1 MESNSEKIITKLKLN
16 LSSNPDSYEINREI
30 AGIFLKKKDFSS
42 SIKYFSKIVNLKQKN
57 SDFESLAKCYQ
68 EIGEFNK
75 AIEILEKLIKA
86 SFSNA
91 SIYNNIGVA
100 YKNIKKYQSALN
112 YFDSGIK
119 KYPSDHLLNFN
130 KANLFKEVS
139 DFKNAK
145 KNFAICL
152 EKKKDFF
159 PALIN
164 LASINLQENNLNDA
178 LKNLNYAKTFSK
190 DNPIIL
196 ENLAKVHLVKKNY
209 LKAESYVKK
218 IIDMDPTSI
227 NKMIPIV
234 LGYSYLGDEKN
245 YQKSSRFYTEHLCLK
260 SSIFS
265 FNHLK
270 KKKKIKIGFLS
281 PDIRNHPIGYFLK
294 DLLPKLSL
302 KLDVSIYSTSKYD
315 DEISAFAKK
324 NCKWRDFHNVSQERI
339 SELIFDDKVDVLFD
353 LSGITRQNNLEVFK
367 LRPSPKQVSWA
378 GWLATTNL
386 KQIDYII
393 GDVYATPK
401 KDDKNFIEKVYR
413 MKNIWCVYSKSE
425 INNLKVFNDFYSSS
439 FIFGCFQRPEKITN
453 NALEIWSKILSKKKD
468 SYLFFNN
475 ASYQD
480 NDEKIITKFF
490 NKRGVKKTQIRF
502 NRCKNRSDYLNAYN
516 MVDINLD
523 TFPYNGG
530 TTSFESS
537 YMGVPT
543 LTMVND
549 SNMFRCGESINNNL
563 DMSEWIA
570 KDENDYLEKALEF
583 SGKKYCEKLKKELKV
598 KSKSSNLFN
607 TTSFAKNFI
616 KMIYE
621 IL

>member
-1 MESNSEKIITKLKLN
+1 M
-16 LSSNPDSYEINREI
+16 
-30 AGIFLKKKDFSS
+30 
-42 SIKYFSKIVNLKQKN
+42 
-57 SDFESLAKCYQ
+57 
-68 EIGEFNK
+68 
-75 AIEILEKLIKA
+75 
-86 SFSNA
+86 
-91 SIYNNIGVA
+91 
-100 YKNIKKYQSALN
+100 
-112 YFDSGIK
+112 
-119 KYPSDHLLNFN
+119 
-130 KANLFKEVS
+130 
-139 DFKNAK
+139 
-145 KNFAICL
+145 
-152 EKKKDFF
+152 
-159 PALIN
+159 
-164 LASINLQENNLNDA
+164 
-178 LKNLNYAKTFSK
+178 
-190 DNPIIL
+190 
-196 ENLAKVHLVKKNY
+196 
-209 LKAESYVKK
+209 
-218 IIDMDPTSI
+218 
-227 NKMIPIV
+227 
-234 LGYSYLGDEKN
+234 
-245 YQKSSRFYTEHLCLK
+245 
-260 SSIFS
+260 
-265 FNHLK
+265 
-270 KKKKIKIGFLS
+270 S

-339 SELIFDDKVDVLFD
+339 SESIFDDKVDVLFD

-367 LRPSPKQVSWA
+367 LRPSPKQISWA

-453 NALEIWSKILSKKKD
+453 SVLEIWSKILSKKKD

-607 TTSFAKNFI
+607 TTSFAKDFI